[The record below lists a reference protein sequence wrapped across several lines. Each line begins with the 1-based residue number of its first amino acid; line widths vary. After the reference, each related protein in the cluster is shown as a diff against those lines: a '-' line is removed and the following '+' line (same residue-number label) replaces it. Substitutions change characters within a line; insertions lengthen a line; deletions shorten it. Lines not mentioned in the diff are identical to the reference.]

1 MTESIKDVTN
11 FVEEPLSQEATVL
24 INEIKSIQ
32 KNVDYKKKWN
42 LQAVRRLSMI
52 LVNIKHLK
60 IYLEAFISEIYH
72 ENEEERKQDEF
83 NVILS
88 ALSRYPQKTR
98 NILR

>member
-1 MTESIKDVTN
+1 
-11 FVEEPLSQEATVL
+11 
-24 INEIKSIQ
+24 
-32 KNVDYKKKWN
+32 
-42 LQAVRRLSMI
+42 MI

-88 ALSRYPQKTR
+88 ALNRYPQKTR
-98 NILR
+98 NILRQKMSF